1 MGHRQTRCWM
11 PPSFS
16 LRALRPCWLGL
27 FFFASGIFCKVEK
40 WLYFMCVGCSLW
52 CKCNSVTSMLTR
64 VQSRSHFLNTIAGKY
79 TFMACLLLIIAPKH
93 DVSWLKP
100 DFVPFIVDANL
111 HVHSISDKCSNVAH
125 SEWSTVE
132 HAKLSWSRLRPDSSA
147 SPRPVR
153 EEGWAFAREKTSIKK
168 RCQKGTPSPR
178 GGFLFCCFWL
188 FGQANGKIT
197 IKFRIAFGCLGSESH
212 APRRSS
218 MNLMEIMAIGQ
229 WDHRKPWMINNQL
242 WPRKDGWRRW
252 GTYMDLWGIIPTAY
266 GDLNVGDEALHH

>member
-1 MGHRQTRCWM
+1 MYIPSLSNVQMLHIQNEAQWSM
-11 PPSFS
+11 PSS
-16 LRALRPCWLGL
+16 HEAG
-27 FFFASGIFCKVEK
+27 
-40 WLYFMCVGCSLW
+40 CVL
-52 CKCNSVTSMLTR
+52 
-64 VQSRSHFLNTIAGKY
+64 IP
-79 TFMACLLLIIAPKH
+79 LLLQDPSVKKAGP
-93 DVSWLKP
+93 
-100 DFVPFIVDANL
+100 L
-111 HVHSISDKCSNVAH
+111 HVRKPPQRKS
-125 SEWSTVE
+125 
-132 HAKLSWSRLRPDSSA
+132 AKKEPP
-147 SPRPVR
+147 PR
-153 EEGWAFAREKTSIKK
+153 G
-168 RCQKGTPSPR
+168 GG

-229 WDHRKPWMINNQL
+229 WDHCKPWMINNQL